1 MKSLKISV
9 AFFMINSLN
18 LFWNFDGRMKQ
29 IVEMTLKK
37 KKDGGHALP
46 NIKITSKSN
55 EIGARTDKLKKKN
68 RDQPRSIW
76 EFNIQ

>member
-1 MKSLKISV
+1 
-9 AFFMINSLN
+9 
-18 LFWNFDGRMKQ
+18 MKQ
-29 IVEMTLKK
+29 IVELTLKK

-55 EIGARTDKLKKKN
+55 EIGARTDKLKKKD